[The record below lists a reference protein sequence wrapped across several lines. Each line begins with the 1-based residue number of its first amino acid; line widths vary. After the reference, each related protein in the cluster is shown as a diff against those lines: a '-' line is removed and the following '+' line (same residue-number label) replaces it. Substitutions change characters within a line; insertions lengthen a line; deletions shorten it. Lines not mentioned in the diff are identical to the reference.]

1 MHHTV
6 LLAKSAGCLEVNKE
20 EGGGGELRR
29 KQLNG
34 INAIKRKIKVKN
46 TATNHNFYLKQ
57 HYFSFFFFEFLVR
70 FELILIKSTRL

>member
-6 LLAKSAGCLEVNKE
+6 LLSKSAGCLEVNKE

-34 INAIKRKIKVKN
+34 INAIKRKTKVKKN
-46 TATNHNFYLKQ
+46 SHKP
-57 HYFSFFFFEFLVR
+57 
-70 FELILIKSTRL
+70 

>member
-6 LLAKSAGCLEVNKE
+6 LLSKSAGCLEVNKE

-34 INAIKRKIKVKN
+34 IDAIKGKTKVKRN
-46 TATNHNFYLKQ
+46 SHKP
-57 HYFSFFFFEFLVR
+57 
-70 FELILIKSTRL
+70 

>member
-6 LLAKSAGCLEVNKE
+6 LLAESASCLEVNKE

-34 INAIKRKIKVKN
+34 INAINKKTKAK
-46 TATNHNFYLKQ
+46 TN
-57 HYFSFFFFEFLVR
+57 S
-70 FELILIKSTRL
+70 